1 MIKNNPI
8 GNFGSTLDAANP
20 FLILWTAIG
29 FTAISSLT
37 SVAVSVW
44 VWVSVAS

>member
-1 MIKNNPI
+1 MRKKIPT
-8 GNFGSTLDAANP
+8 GNFGSILDAANP

-29 FTAISSLT
+29 VTVISSLT
-37 SVAVSVW
+37 SDAVSVW